1 MLPQLLC
8 TLAEKLLARLISMDP
23 AARQNLA
30 RLQGKQLAF
39 TLKELPV
46 TLVLT
51 ATAETIL
58 LNQHNETTDCAITT
72 DLASLRQLSDPSQ
85 LTRLIRADVLQID
98 GDIQV
103 AQQFSHFIQ
112 QLHPDWEQALSR
124 YTGDALAHKISG
136 VMQQLHQSLQQKSGE
151 LQQLTTE
158 LVQDELQLSPTPPEV
173 QMFSEQVSQLHSRV
187 ELLSQQLNR
196 MQR

>member
-8 TLAEKLLARLISMDP
+8 ALAEKLLARLISMDP
-23 AARQNLA
+23 AARTYLA
-30 RLQGKQLAF
+30 KLQGKQLAF
-39 TLKELPV
+39 TLQELPV

-51 ATAETIL
+51 ATADTIL
-58 LNQHNETTDCAITT
+58 LNQHHETTDCAITT

-103 AQQFSHFIQ
+103 AQQFSHFLQ

-124 YTGDALAHKISG
+124 YTGDALAHKIARIL
-136 VMQQLHQSLQQKSGE
+136 QQLHQSLQLKSAE

-173 QMFSEQVSQLHSRV
+173 QVFSEQVSQLHSRV
-187 ELLSQQLNR
+187 ELLCQQLSR
-196 MQR
+196 VQR